1 MLHLKKLI
9 KAALKSIL
17 KNRMRSL
24 LTSLGIIIGVS
35 AVIVMVGVGA
45 GSQKKVEDSISSL
58 GTNMIMVMP
67 SFSRMGGVSRGAGS
81 FNRLTMDDVE
91 AIREQA
97 VLISDVSA
105 VVSNGAQVIGGG
117 SNWNTS
123 IQGVDPDYL
132 NIRDWEI
139 VSGEC
144 FTERDVRTRKKVAI
158 LGKTVSDE
166 LYGEGM
172 DPVGEKIRI
181 RNTPFKVVGV
191 LEEKGQDARGM
202 DQDDVVLAPSST
214 VLYRLKGG
222 DNINM
227 IHASAISLEKIDDA
241 QEELSAI
248 LRVEH
253 KIDYGEED
261 DFMVRNQAE
270 ITEMAS
276 ETSRVM
282 TLLLGAVAAVS
293 LVVGGIGIMN
303 IMLVSVTER
312 TREIGIRMSV
322 GARGGDILTQ
332 FLLEAVV
339 LSLSGGI
346 LGILISVLIAFVL
359 NQWTDVYTL
368 IQPAVVMLA
377 FTFSGA
383 VGIFFGFYPAR
394 KAAGLNP
401 IDALRYE

>member
-1 MLHLKKLI
+1 MLQLTNLF
-9 KAALKSIL
+9 KAAFRSIL

-45 GSQKKVEDSISSL
+45 GSQKQIADQINSL
-58 GTNMIMVMP
+58 GTNMILIMP
-67 SFSRMGGVSRGAGS
+67 SWSRMGGVSRGAGS
-81 FNRLTMDDVE
+81 FNRLKMSDTE

-97 VLISDVSA
+97 TLVRYVSSI
-105 VVSNGAQVIGGG
+105 VFSGGQVIAGGK
-117 SNWNTS
+117 NWNTS
-123 IQGVDPDYL
+123 IHGVDPDYRQ
-132 NIRDWEI
+132 IRSWDLT
-139 VSGEC
+139 SGIF

-158 LGKTVSDE
+158 LGATVQKE
-166 LYGEGM
+166 LYGDT
-172 DPVGEKIRI
+172 DPIGDRIRI
-181 RNTPFKVVGV
+181 RNTPFTVIGV
-191 LEEKGQDARGM
+191 LKEKGQDARGQ
-202 DQDDVVLAPSST
+202 DQDDVILAPSTT
-214 VLYRLKGG
+214 VLYRLKG
-222 DNINM
+222 DNFINM
-227 IHASAISLEKIDDA
+227 IQASAVSLDKIDLA
-241 QEELSAI
+241 QNELAGI

-253 KIDYGEED
+253 AIDYGQED
-261 DFMVRNQAE
+261 DFMIRNQAE

-276 ETSRVM
+276 ETSRIM

-322 GARGGDILTQ
+322 GARGSDILSQ

-339 LSLSGGI
+339 LSLTGGI
-346 LGILISVLIAFVL
+346 AGILLSAAIAFGL
-359 NQWTDVYTL
+359 NQWSTVYTVIRPTIVIL
-368 IQPAVVMLA
+368 S

-383 VGIFFGFYPAR
+383 VGVFFGFYPAR
-394 KAAGLNP
+394 KAARLNP